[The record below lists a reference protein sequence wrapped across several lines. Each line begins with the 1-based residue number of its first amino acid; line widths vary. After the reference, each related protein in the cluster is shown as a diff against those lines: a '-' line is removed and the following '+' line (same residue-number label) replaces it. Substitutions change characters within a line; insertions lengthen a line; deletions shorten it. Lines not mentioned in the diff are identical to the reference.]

1 MKPDLVIVPDESK
14 EPDMRA
20 RIEEIRAR
28 ANPCGDYSKYWHA
41 LSCQDDRKY
50 LLECVDALLRAKD

>member
-20 RIEEIRAR
+20 RIEEIRTR
-28 ANPCGDYSKYWHA
+28 ANPCGDYSEYWHA
-41 LSCQDDRKY
+41 LNCQDDRKY
-50 LLECVDALLRAKD
+50 LLECVDALLRAKT